1 MKISTIIDGI
11 STDCKTICEVMKET
25 GVKYAEFQSC
35 SGRRIEENTL
45 EEARTYKSLIDEYG
59 LIPSC
64 VTTHA
69 FAGVP
74 ITEVEVGD
82 ETYEHHMALLKN
94 GIAIA
99 RILGCS
105 QVRTMA
111 FTKTIVTFGKNGADK
126 WNAGNNTAWPK
137 FLKLFAPIA
146 ELAEQEN
153 IDILVEP
160 CFNSMITSCWLF
172 KKLVEDL
179 GAKRIKLL
187 WDPCNNLYYHEYP
200 TLDVYESI
208 KPYLAHIHIKDGII
222 DSVRSTNEFRAIGTG
237 MMAPYLLDLAAAL
250 RKDDYQ
256 GCISLENV
264 YRPEGKDF
272 RDGYYIDIESLK
284 RIFG

>member
-1 MKISTIIDGI
+1 MKISAIIDGI
-11 STDCKTICEVMKET
+11 STDCRTICEVMNET

-35 SGRRIEENTL
+35 SGKRIEENTL
-45 EEARTYKSLIDEYG
+45 DEARAYKALIDAYG
-59 LIPSC
+59 ITASC

-74 ITEVEVGD
+74 IGALEVGD
-82 ETYEHHMALLKN
+82 ETYQHHMGLLKN
-94 GIAIA
+94 GIEIA
-99 RILGCS
+99 RILGCK
-105 QVRTMA
+105 QVRTMC

-126 WNAGNNTAWPK
+126 WNANNNQAWPK
-137 FLKLFAPIA
+137 FLALFAPVA
-146 ELAEQEN
+146 KLAEEED
-153 IDILVEP
+153 IDILIEP

-179 GAKRIKLL
+179 GCKRIKLL
-187 WDPCNNLYYHEYP
+187 WDPCNNLYYQEYP

-208 KPYLAHIHIKDGII
+208 KPYLAHIHIKDAII
-222 DSVRSTNEFRAIGTG
+222 DPVRSTNEFRAIGTG
-237 MMAPYLLDLAAAL
+237 MLAPYLLDLAAAL
-250 RKDDYQ
+250 RRDKYD

-272 RDGYYIDIESLK
+272 RDGYYTDIETLK

>member
-11 STDCKTICEVMKET
+11 STDCKTICEVMTKT

-45 EEARTYKSLIDEYG
+45 DEARAYKKLIDEYG
-59 LIPSC
+59 ITPSC

-74 ITEVEVGD
+74 ITAVEVGD
-82 ETYEHHMALLKN
+82 EIYQHHMSLLKN
-94 GIAIA
+94 GIEIA
-99 RILGCS
+99 RILGCK

-137 FLKLFAPIA
+137 FLELFAPIA
-146 ELAEQEN
+146 KLAEDED

-172 KKLVEDL
+172 KKMVEDL

-237 MMAPYLLDLAAAL
+237 MMAPYLLDLADAL
-250 RKDDYQ
+250 RRDDYQ

-264 YRPEGKDF
+264 FRPEGKDF